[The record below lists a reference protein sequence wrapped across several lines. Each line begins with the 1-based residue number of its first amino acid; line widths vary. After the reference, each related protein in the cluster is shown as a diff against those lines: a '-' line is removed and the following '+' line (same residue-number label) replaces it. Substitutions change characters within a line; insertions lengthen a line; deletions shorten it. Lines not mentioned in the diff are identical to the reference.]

1 MANIIKLGSLHLDG
15 QPIKMGADYA
25 PGQSIEVGE
34 TISGKEIS
42 WVVVNGML
50 IADQCLLTNVSWD
63 DLNAQNLVFGKKI
76 TIGGFLF
83 TVRLLQVGAE
93 KGVPNEW
100 DAALDEVGEN
110 DDIWHWK
117 DSWFWGQESMRAS
130 RRARRGYRSARYWNW
145 SDSSYRI
152 ANLGFRPALVPLLS
166 DTLSDTRNGETLMLW
181 DSQNIAFGR
190 LEELTDYE
198 VVLSGGDGSLSDG
211 FGSRL
216 SDGRIVIDR
225 GAIAGVQTRRR

>member
-15 QPIKMGADYA
+15 HPVEIGTEYV
-25 PGQSIEVGE
+25 PGQAISIGD
-34 TISGKEIS
+34 TITGKEIS
-42 WVVVNGML
+42 WVSVNRML

-63 DLNAQNLVFGKKI
+63 DLNAQNLVFGKEI
-76 TIGGFLF
+76 TLGGFRF

-130 RRARRGYRSARYWNW
+130 RRARRGYRSARNW
-145 SDSSYRI
+145 YCNYTSYRH

-166 DTLSDTRNGETLMLW
+166 DTLGDTRSGETLMLW

-198 VVLSGGDGSLSDG
+198 VVLSGGDGSLADG
-211 FGSRL
+211 FGRRL

-225 GAIAGVQTRRR
+225 GTIAGVQTRRR